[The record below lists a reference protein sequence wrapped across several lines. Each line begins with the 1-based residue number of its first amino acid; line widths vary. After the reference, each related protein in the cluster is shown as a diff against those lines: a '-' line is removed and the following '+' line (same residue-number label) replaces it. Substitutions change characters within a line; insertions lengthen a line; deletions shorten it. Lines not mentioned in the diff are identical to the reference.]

1 VTGLD
6 TNILVR
12 FFAKDDPLQTPKAR
26 AVLSSLT
33 TAEPG
38 WVGMATILELVWMMT
53 SSLGLGR
60 DAVAQ
65 ILADLLTRETIVVE
79 RAETVGKA
87 LQRYRRGKADF
98 ADCLIAASAR
108 AAGCSRTVT
117 FDNKAARDAGMQLIG

>member
-1 VTGLD
+1 VIGLD
-6 TNILVR
+6 TNIMVR
-12 FFAKDDPLQTPKAR
+12 FFAKDDPVQTPKAR

-38 WVGMATILELVWMMT
+38 WVGVATILELVWVMT
-53 SSLGLGR
+53 SSIGVGR

-65 ILADLLTRETIVVE
+65 IIAELLTRETIVVE
-79 RAETVGKA
+79 RAETIEKA
-87 LQRYRRGKADF
+87 LLRYRRGRADF

-117 FDNKAARDAGMQLIG
+117 FDRIAARDAGMELIG

>member
-1 VTGLD
+1 MTGLD

-38 WVGMATILELVWMMT
+38 WVGVATILELVWVMT
-53 SSLGLGR
+53 STLGVGR
-60 DAVAQ
+60 DAVAR
-65 ILADLLTRETIVVE
+65 ILAELLTRETIVLE
-79 RAETVGKA
+79 RAETIEKA
-87 LQRYRRGKADF
+87 LQQYRRGRTDF
-98 ADCLIAASAR
+98 ADCLIAASAK

-117 FDNKAARDAGMQLIG
+117 FDRFAARDAGMEPIA

>member
-6 TNILVR
+6 TNMLVR

-38 WVGMATILELVWMMT
+38 WVGVATILELVWVMT
-53 SSLGLGR
+53 STLGVGR

-65 ILADLLTRETIVVE
+65 ILAELLTRETIVVE
-79 RAETVGKA
+79 RAETIEKA
-87 LQRYRRGKADF
+87 LQRYRRGRADF

-117 FDNKAARDAGMQLIG
+117 FDRIAARDAGMELIG

>member
-12 FFAKDDPLQTPKAR
+12 FFAKDDPLQTPRAR

-38 WVGMATILELVWMMT
+38 WVGVATILELVWVMT
-53 SSLGLGR
+53 STIGVGR
-60 DAVAQ
+60 NAVVQ
-65 ILADLLTRETIVVE
+65 ILAELLTRETIVVE
-79 RAETVGKA
+79 QAETIEKA
-87 LQRYRRGKADF
+87 LQRFRRGRADF

-117 FDNKAARDAGMQLIG
+117 FDRIAARDAGMELIG

>member
-1 VTGLD
+1 MTGLD

-38 WVGMATILELVWMMT
+38 WVGLATVLELVWVMT
-53 SSLGLGR
+53 STIRVGR
-60 DAVAQ
+60 DVVAQ
-65 ILADLLTRETIVVE
+65 VLAELLTRETIIVE
-79 RAETVGKA
+79 RSETVEKA
-87 LQRYRRGKADF
+87 LLRYRRGRADF

-117 FDNKAARDAGMQLIG
+117 FDRVAARDAGMELLG

>member
-33 TAEPG
+33 TTEPG
-38 WVGMATILELVWMMT
+38 WVGVATILELVWVMT
-53 SSLGLGR
+53 SSIGVGR

-65 ILADLLTRETIVVE
+65 ILAELLTRDTIVVE
-79 RAETVGKA
+79 RAETIEKA
-87 LQRYRRGKADF
+87 LHRYRRSNADF
-98 ADCLIAASAR
+98 ADCLIAASAK

-117 FDNKAARDAGMQLIG
+117 FDRIAARDAGMELIG

>member
-1 VTGLD
+1 MTGLD
-6 TNILVR
+6 TNMLVR

-38 WVGMATILELVWMMT
+38 WVGVATILELVWVMT
-53 SSLGLGR
+53 STLGVGR

-65 ILADLLTRETIVVE
+65 ILAELLTRETIVVE
-79 RAETVGKA
+79 RAETIEKA
-87 LQRYRRGKADF
+87 LQRYRRGRADF

-117 FDNKAARDAGMQLIG
+117 FDRIAARDAGMELLG

>member
-1 VTGLD
+1 MTGLD
-6 TNILVR
+6 TNMLVR

-38 WVGMATILELVWMMT
+38 WVGVATILELVWVMT
-53 SSLGLGR
+53 STLGVGR

-65 ILADLLTRETIVVE
+65 ILAELLTRETIVVE
-79 RAETVGKA
+79 RAETIEKA
-87 LQRYRRGKADF
+87 LQRYRRGRADF

-117 FDNKAARDAGMQLIG
+117 FDRIAARDAGMELIG

>member
-38 WVGMATILELVWMMT
+38 WVGVATILELVWVMT
-53 SSLGLGR
+53 STIGVGR
-60 DAVAQ
+60 DAVTQ
-65 ILADLLTRETIVVE
+65 ILAELLTRETIVVE
-79 RAETVGKA
+79 RAETVEKA
-87 LQRYRRGKADF
+87 LQLFRKGRADF

-108 AAGCSRTVT
+108 AAVCSRTVT
-117 FDNKAARDAGMQLIG
+117 FDRIAARDAGMELVG

>member
-26 AVLSSLT
+26 VVLSSLT

-38 WVGMATILELVWMMT
+38 WVGVATILELVWIMT
-53 SSLGLGR
+53 STLGVGR

-65 ILADLLTRETIVVE
+65 ILAALLTRETIVVE
-79 RAETVGKA
+79 RAETIEKA
-87 LQRYRRGKADF
+87 LQRYRRGNADF
-98 ADCLIAASAR
+98 ADCLIASSAK

-117 FDNKAARDAGMQLIG
+117 FDRIAARDAGMELIG